1 MQNNKNLNYISLFSS
16 AGVGCYGF
24 KLENFNCIATNEI
37 IERRLQIQKNNNK
50 CKYESGYISGDI
62 RDKNVVKNIFMEI
75 EYWKENDNIKDI
87 DVLMATPP
95 CQGISVANHKKKNE
109 KRRNSLIV
117 ESIKLTKDIKPK
129 FFIFEN
135 VRSFLNATCTD
146 LDSKDKKISKA
157 IEFNLGGNYNILSKV
172 INFKEYG
179 NNSSRTRT
187 IVIGTRKDLMDI
199 TPYDIFPKRKEGRTL
214 KELIGHLPSLAT
226 MGQISDNDIYHN
238 FKKYSSHMLDWIKD
252 IKEGQTAFE
261 NDDPKKRPHKVVNGE
276 IICNQNKNGDKYTRC
291 FWNKIGPCVHTRN
304 DILSSQATIHPTDN
318 RVFSIREL
326 MLLMTIPK
334 NFKWID
340 NDLENLNKLSTEE
353 KIRLLSKEEINIR
366 QSIGE
371 AVPTEIFRQIAER
384 IKNKLNNNFDKRKI
398 KKLIQEENL
407 FSIDNL
413 INFVKRNKNKYSLP
427 EILKIA
433 ELSNEQRENMAG
445 YYTRQDVCFSII
457 KNLPKSKKFKTINIL
472 EPSVGSGNFIP
483 LLINKYSDVPKVNID
498 VVDIDSNILKILKEV
513 LNNIYLPKNININF
527 IHADFLL
534 KQFNKKYDIVIG
546 NPPFGKIIK
555 SKELLKKYKQN
566 IYNNKTNNI
575 FSFFVEKS
583 LKIGKTVA
591 LVAPK
596 SMISTPEFNKT
607 RELLSKYNFHAIVDY
622 GEKAFD
628 GVKIETIGFILD
640 TNENKNNN
648 IKIESY
654 INNEIK
660 MLEQNYVFDSKLPVW
675 VLYRNNFFDTV
686 LRKMKLGIFN
696 VFRDRTITK
705 KHTESKGDV
714 RVLKS
719 RNIKDNQIIN
729 IENYDCYLSK
739 DAINNFAV
747 SKFLNRDN
755 CILVPNLTYNP
766 RACFLPKKTIT
777 DGSVAI
783 LTAQDDIKLKPQNL
797 AYYATEEFRK
807 FYMIAKNL
815 GTRSLNIDSNSVYFF
830 GITNI

>member
-1 MQNNKNLNYISLFSS
+1 MQKNKKLNYISLFSS
-16 AGVGCYGF
+16 AGIGCYGF
-24 KLENFNCIATNEI
+24 KLENFDCIATNEI
-37 IERRLQIQKNNNK
+37 IDRRLQIQKNNHK

-62 RDKNVVKNIFMEI
+62 RDENVIKNIFREI
-75 EYWKENDNIKDI
+75 EYWKENENIKNV
-87 DVLMATPP
+87 DVLIATPP
-95 CQGISVANHKKKNE
+95 CQGMSVANHKKKNE
-109 KRRNSLIV
+109 KGRNSLIV
-117 ESIKLTKDIKPK
+117 ESIKLTKNIKPK

-146 LDSKDKKISKA
+146 LNGKDKKISKA
-157 IEFNLGGNYNILSKV
+157 IEFDLCGNYNILSKV

-187 IVIGTRKDLMDI
+187 LVIGTRKDLIDI
-199 TPYDIFPKRKEGRTL
+199 TPYDIFPEKKKEKTL
-214 KELIGHLPSLAT
+214 KEVIGHLPSLTT

-238 FKKYSSHMLDWIKD
+238 FKKYSSHMLSWIKD

-261 NDDPKKRPHKVVNGE
+261 NNDSEKRPHKIINGK
-276 IICNQNKNGDKYTRC
+276 IIYNQNKNGDKYTRC

-326 MLLMTIPK
+326 MLMMAIPE

-340 NDLENLNKLSTEE
+340 NDLENLNKLSKEE
-353 KIRLLSKEEINIR
+353 KIKLLSKEEINIR

-371 AVPTEIFRQIAER
+371 AVPTEIFRQIAEK
-384 IKNKLNNNFDKRKI
+384 IKNKLNNNFDKKKI

-407 FSIDNL
+407 FSTDNL
-413 INFVKRNKNKYSLP
+413 INFIKRNKNKYSLP

-457 KNLPKSKKFKTINIL
+457 KNLPKSEKFKTINIL

-498 VVDIDSNILKILKEV
+498 VVDIDNNILKILKEI

-555 SKELLKKYKQN
+555 SKELLKKYKQDK
-566 IYNNKTNNI
+566 YNNKTTNI

-583 LKIGKTVA
+583 LKIGKVVA
-591 LVAPK
+591 LIAPK
-596 SMISTPEFNKT
+596 SLISAPEFNKT

-628 GVKIETIGFILD
+628 GVKIEIIGFILD
-640 TNENKNNN
+640 TDKNKNNN

-660 MLEQNYVFDSKLPVW
+660 SLEQNYIFDSKLPVW
-675 VLYRNNFFDTV
+675 ILYRNNFFDTV
-686 LRKMKLGIFN
+686 LKKMKFGIFN

-705 KHTESKGDV
+705 KHTKSKGNV

-719 RNIKDNQIIN
+719 RNIKNNQIIN
-729 IENYDCYLSK
+729 IENYDCYLNE
-739 DAINNFAV
+739 DTINNFAV

-755 CILVPNLTYNP
+755 CVLVPNLTYNP
-766 RACFLPKKTIT
+766 RACFLPKKTIA

-783 LTAQDDIKLKPQNL
+783 LTPQNDIKLERQNL
-797 AYYATEEFRK
+797 DYYATEEFRK

-830 GITNI
+830 GIKNI